1 MTMSHDKAHATAARE
16 SIGMSPPVGG
26 QLFENG
32 MDAISESMDGID
44 FDKEG
49 NERQV
54 GRLSIDERPYH
65 LSGQFHNES
74 EVGRLGIDERA
85 WRPSDPF
92 VSDRHD
98 GLSVDAQGG
107 GQGQDSDPFAVN
119 GKNESSG
126 FLLET
131 PTNDED
137 EKKSEG
143 EESENGKEK
152 KPPKSSRRGKGV
164 PTPARELLPDET
176 EWRDFV
182 SSGE

>member
-1 MTMSHDKAHATAARE
+1 MTMSHDKAHATSARE
-16 SIGMSPPVGG
+16 SIGLSPPVRGR
-26 QLFENG
+26 LFEKSD
-32 MDAISESMDGID
+32 MDAISESADVLE
-44 FDKEG
+44 FDNDG

-65 LSGQFHNES
+65 LTGHSQNEN

-92 VSDRHD
+92 ASEGDVGRL
-98 GLSVDAQGG
+98 GVDASGS
-107 GQGQDSDPFAVN
+107 QDSDPFATSKD
-119 GKNESSG
+119 GSSG

-131 PTNDED
+131 PTNEE

-143 EESENGKEK
+143 EAGKNDKEK
-152 KPPKSSRRGKGV
+152 KPPQSSRRGKGV
-164 PTPARELLPDET
+164 PTPARALLPDDT